1 MEKDW
6 YNEKLLSK
14 EKNKR
19 KNMRKIRNI
28 NEITETDLMNIKN
41 SLIKF
46 DEYLRDFAI
55 KPTDKNVALYE
66 HWIDCMGDIE
76 DIIIT
81 ER

>member
-1 MEKDW
+1 
-6 YNEKLLSK
+6 
-14 EKNKR
+14 
-19 KNMRKIRNI
+19 MRKIRNI
-28 NEITETDLMNIKN
+28 NEITETELMNIEN

>member
-1 MEKDW
+1 
-6 YNEKLLSK
+6 
-14 EKNKR
+14 
-19 KNMRKIRNI
+19 
-28 NEITETDLMNIKN
+28 MNIKN

-55 KPTDKNVALYE
+55 KSTDKNVALYE

>member
-1 MEKDW
+1 
-6 YNEKLLSK
+6 
-14 EKNKR
+14 
-19 KNMRKIRNI
+19 MRKIRNI

-55 KPTDKNVALYE
+55 KSTDKNVALYE

-81 ER
+81 ERWKLIFQKGDTYGLFRLR